1 MIDSTVLLNLG
12 ELEVPTPFER
22 RPMGPELGTCDVLAC
37 SVMRMPRGWV
47 EVQSVLSIEMNLLM
61 RFILS
66 EDKR

>member
-22 RPMGPELGTCDVLAC
+22 RPMGPEPGTSDVLAC